1 MNKLSIFLVTD
12 TAGQKGFERI
22 KHYIET
28 KNTFMLVVN
37 QWDWRETWANDLYKS
52 PECDAIMIVGDWI
65 NDEAARMVVDWGIGL
80 KKPFCREGL
89 AEERQLN
96 IYAKTAKL
104 RRLIGESVDCGMLR
118 GNVITFDDMRGKC
131 RKAEYVIARMIFCKF
146 CRDVFGMQYTEIGWL
161 LDRCHNG
168 VSYLIQRYDDWVVAK
183 QHDDM
188 ERVFNEANDNILKC
202 IGDDSEYKI
211 ELKMGKPTITPK
223 QMEQP
228 TTPTNSIVEPDVV
241 LDADDVA
248 LLGDDDVVTWWYDD
262 DGVHSS
268 DEGWQQAWQDF
279 LMMEV
284 DECGELKQDIRR
296 EMTK

>member
-1 MNKLSIFLVTD
+1 
-12 TAGQKGFERI
+12 
-22 KHYIET
+22 
-28 KNTFMLVVN
+28 
-37 QWDWRETWANDLYKS
+37 
-52 PECDAIMIVGDWI
+52 
-65 NDEAARMVVDWGIGL
+65 
-80 KKPFCREGL
+80 
-89 AEERQLN
+89 
-96 IYAKTAKL
+96 
-104 RRLIGESVDCGMLR
+104 
-118 GNVITFDDMRGKC
+118 
-131 RKAEYVIARMIFCKF
+131 
-146 CRDVFGMQYTEIGWL
+146 
-161 LDRCHNG
+161 
-168 VSYLIQRYDDWVVAK
+168 
-183 QHDDM
+183 
-188 ERVFNEANDNILKC
+188 
-202 IGDDSEYKI
+202 
-211 ELKMGKPTITPK
+211 MGKPTITPK